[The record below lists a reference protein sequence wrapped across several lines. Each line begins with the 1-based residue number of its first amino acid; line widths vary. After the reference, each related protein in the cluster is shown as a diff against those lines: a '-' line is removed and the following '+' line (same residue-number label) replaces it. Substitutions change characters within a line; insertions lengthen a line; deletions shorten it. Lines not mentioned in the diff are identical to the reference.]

1 MRRVRC
7 LCVCMCP
14 LVQHEVAAC
23 SWLYIVEILFGQR
36 FGRRGF
42 GFPFELFQ
50 RLERGAVGGRWR
62 RMWPQ

>member
-23 SWLYIVEILFGQR
+23 SWLYIVEILFGGPGGGGQR
-36 FGRRGF
+36 GPWWCG
-42 GFPFELFQ
+42 
-50 RLERGAVGGRWR
+50 VSGRWGGAQWR
-62 RMWPQ
+62 GGA